1 MDIARTTWQHTLR
14 NKVHRDAADRGVRS
28 NQELT
33 SVPDPNGDTKPSF
46 RSRTN
51 DPQPRRGDLMAKV
64 GNPSGE
70 E

>member
-1 MDIARTTWQHTLR
+1 MDTARTTWQHTLR
-14 NKVHRDAADRGVRS
+14 DRASRDAADRGVRS
-28 NQELT
+28 NQEMT
-33 SVPDPNGDTKPSF
+33 SVPDPNGDTKPLF

-51 DPQPRRGDLMAKV
+51 DPRPRRGDPIAKV